1 MSGKVKYKDYRKEHI
16 KGYELFEKENLN
28 NPDNVLKLFY
38 APILHKKRVFDDEHE
53 VRATISFE
61 SICKHHLE
69 DWIYTSE
76 IPFYSDR
83 LFAEDSRYFS
93 SDTTNLMED
102 VPSDGIPIRI
112 NISKLIKT
120 VAISQIGW
128 EYFQKPLLEL
138 LNNKKLSPK
147 IIISDI

>member
-1 MSGKVKYKDYRKEHI
+1 
-16 KGYELFEKENLN
+16 
-28 NPDNVLKLFY
+28 
-38 APILHKKRVFDDEHE
+38 
-53 VRATISFE
+53 
-61 SICKHHLE
+61 
-69 DWIYTSE
+69 
-76 IPFYSDR
+76 
-83 LFAEDSRYFS
+83 
-93 SDTTNLMED
+93 MED